1 LRQGL
6 IVDSRKIAMHWA
18 LMVGVVADLESMR
31 IGMRMR
37 MPERKYI
44 GIR

>member
-1 LRQGL
+1 L
-6 IVDSRKIAMHWA
+6 IVDSGKIAMHWA
-18 LMVGVVADLESMR
+18 LMVGVVTDFESMR

-37 MPERKYI
+37 MLERKYV